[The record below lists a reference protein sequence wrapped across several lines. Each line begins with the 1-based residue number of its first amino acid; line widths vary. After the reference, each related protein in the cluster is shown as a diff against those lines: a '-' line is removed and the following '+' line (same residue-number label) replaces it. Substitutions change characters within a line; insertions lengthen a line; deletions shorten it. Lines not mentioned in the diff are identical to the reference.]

1 MSKDDQPRTRNAIET
16 KRRILDAAEAE
27 FAAKGFDGA
36 RLGAIARVA
45 GVQQALIHHYFED
58 KAGLYRAVVDR
69 ALGAMSTEGWDI
81 LARTVSA
88 VGKSSRGRSM
98 KLTKE
103 DVRPLVEAFIDLLQ
117 RFFTEHGQILAIVR
131 HEAQDGST
139 LALEVIRT
147 RVKPVVDAVTAYL
160 DALKG
165 AGDLRQDIDVRQL
178 TIAAMGMVA
187 FPLMEQPMLAA
198 VWPLDPKSKAF
209 LAASRQEIVE
219 MLLLRLLP
227 RDEIIR

>member
-1 MSKDDQPRTRNAIET
+1 MSKDAPRTRNAAET

-36 RLGAIARVA
+36 RLGAIARVV

-58 KAGLYRAVVDR
+58 KAGLYRSVVDR

-81 LARTVSA
+81 LARAVSA
-88 VGKSSRGRSM
+88 VGKGSRSKSA
-98 KLTKE
+98 KLSKE
-103 DVRPLVEAFIDLLQ
+103 DVGPLIEAFIELLQ

-139 LALEVIRT
+139 LALDVIRT

-165 AGDLRQDIDVRQL
+165 AGEVRKDVDVRQL
-178 TIAAMGMVA
+178 SISAMAMVA
-187 FPLMEQPMLAA
+187 FPLMEQPMLRA
-198 VWPLDPKSKAF
+198 VWPLDPAGKPF
-209 LAASRQEIVE
+209 LAAARQEIVQ
-219 MLLLRLLP
+219 MLLHRLLP
-227 RDEIIR
+227 